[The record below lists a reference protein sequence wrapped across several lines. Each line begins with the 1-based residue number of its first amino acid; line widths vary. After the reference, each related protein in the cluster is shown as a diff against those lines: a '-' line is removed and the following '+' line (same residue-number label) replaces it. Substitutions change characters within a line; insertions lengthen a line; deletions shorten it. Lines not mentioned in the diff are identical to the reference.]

1 MKDFFLRRCI
11 SSLFLLSAAYSVDT
25 TAQATAQATAQDN
38 ALKLSGFGTVGL
50 AYNSSREF
58 DYLRDL
64 LQTKGVGASHRF
76 DVGIDSLLG
85 LQLSATASDNLDF
98 TAQIVTRRSY
108 QGFRPEV
115 SWLFAKYSPT
125 DELDLRAGRLGFDV
139 YPLADSRNV
148 AYSYLWVRPPV
159 EYFGGLILSHID
171 GADLVYKFNGES
183 SQTKFKL
190 FAGKATEEILTNIP
204 DDFFSLK
211 GSKLI
216 GAHLE
221 FQSQHWL
228 ARVGLAQLK
237 FNNEFGGL
245 VPFLETL
252 RSPQLT
258 AINPA
263 LPALAQDISFR
274 EKKIHYL
281 SAGLVYDQGP
291 LQAQLMYSRL
301 KSQTSGF
308 SSNEAAF
315 FTVGY
320 RMKEWTPYFTVAK
333 TRPILIKSLSAGL
346 PAGVNPQFDAINS
359 GIQDISINTQS
370 AQNSQSVGLRY
381 NLSNSSDLKIQ
392 VDHIQNT
399 RGLLVRSSKDSWD
412 GKSNIIS
419 FTFNFIFN

>member
-11 SSLFLLSAAYSVDT
+11 SSLLLLSAAYSVN
-25 TAQATAQATAQDN
+25 ATAQVAEQDN

-64 LQTKGVGASHRF
+64 LQTKGVGASHRI

-98 TAQIVTRRSY
+98 TAQVVTRRSY
-108 QGFRPEV
+108 RGFRPEV

-159 EYFGGLILSHID
+159 EYFGSLILSHIN
-171 GADLVYKFNGES
+171 GADLVYKINDDYG
-183 SQTKFKL
+183 QTKIKL
-190 FAGKATEEILTNIP
+190 FAGQATEEILTNLP
-204 DDFFSLK
+204 NDFFSLK

-216 GAHLE
+216 GGHLE

-237 FNNEFGGL
+237 FNKEFGGL
-245 VPFLETL
+245 VSFLDTL

-263 LPALAQDISFR
+263 LPTLAQDISFKD
-274 EKKIHYL
+274 KKIQYL

-308 SSNEAAF
+308 SSNESAF
-315 FTVGY
+315 FTAGY
-320 RMKEWTPYFTVAK
+320 RMKEWTPYFTIAK
-333 TRPILIKSLSAGL
+333 TRPILLKPLSAGL

-359 GIQDISINTQS
+359 AIHDISINTQS
-370 AQNSQSVGLRY
+370 AQDSQSLGLRY
-381 NLSNSSDLKIQ
+381 SLSTSSDLRIQ
-392 VDHIQNT
+392 LDHIQNT
-399 RGLLVRSSKDSWD
+399 RRLLVRSSKDSWD